1 MCIRDSFKI
10 TNDVK
15 RVAVD
20 KGKQRFPGV
29 SVVADAGSEISH
41 PSTHRGANLRL
52 RQLPL
57 CLFQRRLCG
66 INAGLHRF
74 NIEVSG
80 IAVSYTHLDVYKRQF
95 QHGSPDHFHRAEK
108 YVFPR

>member
-1 MCIRDSFKI
+1 MCWCTFADMAQLGFFKI

-29 SVVADAGSEISH
+29 SVIADAGSEVSH
-41 PSTHRGANLRL
+41 PTTHRGANFRL

-66 INAGLHRF
+66 INTGLHRF

-80 IAVSYTHLDVYKRQF
+80 IEFFGRNKIL
-95 QHGSPDHFHRAEK
+95 
-108 YVFPR
+108 